1 MIHII
6 WAIFYFTP
14 GIFISGLFSA
24 DYIDP
29 EVEEQNLNEIQE
41 VGLLKEHIEPKKEM
55 AIMSPLDERKNE
67 KLEWLGVSFG
77 LTQEL
82 LSFWNKTGFR

>member
-1 MIHII
+1 M
-6 WAIFYFTP
+6 
-14 GIFISGLFSA
+14 
-24 DYIDP
+24 
-29 EVEEQNLNEIQE
+29 NEIQE

-55 AIMSPLDERKNE
+55 AIMSSLDERKNE

>member
-1 MIHII
+1 MAHIS
-6 WAIFYFTP
+6 P
-14 GIFISGLFSA
+14 SIFITSLSSA